1 VPPTLGAPT
10 RQAFTYKSLAAAL
23 EQNTPEKI
31 FEIMRHHG
39 EGYHPAEA
47 EAHRNICVHAGPQEN
62 RWWQADGVMVTDV
75 GPDGVMAWVTGTSGT
90 CVSIFKPVFL
100 GQDLPDIGP
109 YPTEHFD
116 PRSLW
121 WKHEL
126 LHRRAMA
133 AFDNLVPEIRQ
144 DFDAL
149 EAEFLSQAPA
159 VRKGVPAEKGEFVDY
174 CFRQAMRATEA
185 WIARLRARSDLRFEQ
200 PAYRAMWQKLNAE
213 AGLTGLPA

>member
-1 VPPTLGAPT
+1 LGSPVRRAIT
-10 RQAFTYKSLAAAL
+10 FDSLAAAL
-23 EQNTPEKI
+23 GDISASKI

-39 EGYHPAEA
+39 QGYHPAQA

-62 RWWQADGVMVTDV
+62 RWWQADGVMLTDV
-75 GPDGVMAWVTGTSGT
+75 GHHGVMAWVTGTSGT

-100 GQDLPDIGP
+100 GMNLPDIGP
-109 YPTEHFD
+109 YPSEHFD

-133 AFDNLVPEIRQ
+133 DFDHLVPEIRA
-144 DFDAL
+144 DFDRI
-149 EAEFLSQAPA
+149 EAEFLAQAES
-159 VRKGVPAEKGEFVDY
+159 VKRGTPAEKKDFMDY
-174 CFRQAMRATEA
+174 CFRLAMDATEA
-185 WIARLRARSDLRFEQ
+185 WIARLRKRADLKFED
-200 PAYRAMWQKLNAE
+200 PAYHAMWAKLNAE